1 MSFSQRLL
9 LKAAWRLTPVLSQ
22 IKTPR
27 KPLRLRGVLR
37 KEGDSNP
44 RYAFD
49 VYTLSRRASSATRA
63 PFLTNS
69 GAKVLF
75 FRHLLVVVCNI

>member
-9 LKAAWRLTPVLSQ
+9 LKAAWRLTPVLCQ

-27 KPLRLRGVLR
+27 KLLCLRGVLR

-49 VYTLSRRASSATRA
+49 VYTLSRRAS
-63 PFLTNS
+63 
-69 GAKVLF
+69 F
-75 FRHLLVVVCNI
+75 FPNFFIFNYLQTPIF